1 MPQYKIKSGDTL
13 SQIAKSKGFTLKQ
26 LKAANPKI
34 TDMNK
39 IRAGATL
46 QLPYSA
52 TGLMSRKKD
61 VGTSKKRATKQS
73 DKGRDKWLKWQVKQ
87 PKRKMDKKKSGD
99 DKEKTKMMPKKPIDR
114 RKKKI
119 IKTKHLLVEV
129 MLDRINYKERYNGPI
144 VFEEW

>member
-61 VGTSKKRATKQS
+61 VGTSRRGPYSGMTKTQMSKLAGKTPKKTATK
-73 DKGRDKWLKWQVKQ
+73 VA
-87 PKRKMDKKKSGD
+87 
-99 DKEKTKMMPKKPIDR
+99 MPKKRPAMPSTLKKAQKKKLAGAAGRIAR
-114 RKKKI
+114 RKA
-119 IKTKHLLVEV
+119 
-129 MLDRINYKERYNGPI
+129 RRA
-144 VFEEW
+144 

>member
-13 SQIAKSKGFTLKQ
+13 SQIAKNKGFTLKQ

-34 TDMNK
+34 TNMNK

-61 VGTSKKRATKQS
+61 VGTSRRGPYSGMTKTQMSKMAGKATK
-73 DKGRDKWLKWQVKQ
+73 
-87 PKRKMDKKKSGD
+87 
-99 DKEKTKMMPKKPIDR
+99 KTPTKVAMPKKRPSMPSTLKKAQKRKLAGAAGRIAR
-114 RKKKI
+114 RKARR
-119 IKTKHLLVEV
+119 T
-129 MLDRINYKERYNGPI
+129 
-144 VFEEW
+144 

>member
-61 VGTSKKRATKQS
+61 VGTSRRGPYAGKTTAEMARMAGKAPKKTSTKVAMPTKRPS
-73 DKGRDKWLKWQVKQ
+73 MPSTLKKAQ
-87 PKRKMDKKKSGD
+87 KRKLAGAAGR
-99 DKEKTKMMPKKPIDR
+99 IAR
-114 RKKKI
+114 RKARR
-119 IKTKHLLVEV
+119 T
-129 MLDRINYKERYNGPI
+129 
-144 VFEEW
+144 

>member
-61 VGTSKKRATKQS
+61 VGTSRRGPYSGMTKTQMSKLAGKAPKKTATK
-73 DKGRDKWLKWQVKQ
+73 VA
-87 PKRKMDKKKSGD
+87 
-99 DKEKTKMMPKKPIDR
+99 MPKKRPSMPSTLKKAQKKKLAGAAGRIAR
-114 RKKKI
+114 RKARR
-119 IKTKHLLVEV
+119 T
-129 MLDRINYKERYNGPI
+129 
-144 VFEEW
+144 

>member
-13 SQIAKSKGFTLKQ
+13 SQIAKNKGFTLKQ

-39 IRAGATL
+39 IKAGATL

-61 VGTSKKRATKQS
+61 VGTSRRGPYSGMTKAQMSKMAGKATK
-73 DKGRDKWLKWQVKQ
+73 
-87 PKRKMDKKKSGD
+87 
-99 DKEKTKMMPKKPIDR
+99 KTPTKVAMPKKRPPMPTKPPQKKKLAGAAGRIAR
-114 RKKKI
+114 RKA
-119 IKTKHLLVEV
+119 
-129 MLDRINYKERYNGPI
+129 RRA
-144 VFEEW
+144 

>member
-61 VGTSKKRATKQS
+61 VGTSRRGPYSGMTKTQMS
-73 DKGRDKWLKWQVKQ
+73 KLAGKA
-87 PKRKMDKKKSGD
+87 PKKSP
-99 DKEKTKMMPKKPIDR
+99 TKVAMPKKKPSMPSTLKKAQKRKLAGAAGRIAR
-114 RKKKI
+114 RKARR
-119 IKTKHLLVEV
+119 T
-129 MLDRINYKERYNGPI
+129 
-144 VFEEW
+144 

>member
-26 LKAANPKI
+26 LKSANPKI

-39 IRAGATL
+39 IKAGATL

-61 VGTSKKRATKQS
+61 VGTSRRGPYSGMTKTQMSKLAGKTPKKTPTKVALPKKKAALATKM
-73 DKGRDKWLKWQVKQ
+73 
-87 PKRKMDKKKSGD
+87 PEKKKLAGAAGR
-99 DKEKTKMMPKKPIDR
+99 IAR
-114 RKKKI
+114 RKA
-119 IKTKHLLVEV
+119 
-129 MLDRINYKERYNGPI
+129 RRA
-144 VFEEW
+144 